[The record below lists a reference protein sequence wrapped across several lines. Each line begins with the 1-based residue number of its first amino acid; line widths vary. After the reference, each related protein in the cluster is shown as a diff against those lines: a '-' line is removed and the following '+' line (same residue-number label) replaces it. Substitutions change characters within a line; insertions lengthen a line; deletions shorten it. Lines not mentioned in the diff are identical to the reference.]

1 MPAPVSPVGCG
12 MHSIGY
18 SNWHLNQNPTNPV
31 DGSVTQRRYR
41 WRVYAAVPRGDVYFC
56 FGVAYVSRSLIGEAR
71 EFAASARC
79 YSRVHRYSV
88 RVHSDVYSTAP
99 PLRYYLRSS
108 IPSPFHITFF
118 PVWPGTH
125 ETDDDAHHH
134 AHTLSKPNRLLI
146 RKHTSRKISANRVC
160 VSFPYP

>member
-1 MPAPVSPVGCG
+1 
-12 MHSIGY
+12 
-18 SNWHLNQNPTNPV
+18 V

-88 RVHSDVYSTAP
+88 RVHSDVYSTRP
-99 PLRYYLRSS
+99 PCVIIYGPQFRPRFTLHSFQFGLEHMKLMMML
-108 IPSPFHITFF
+108 IITR
-118 PVWPGTH
+118 
-125 ETDDDAHHH
+125 
-134 AHTLSKPNRLLI
+134 TLFPNR
-146 RKHTSRKISANRVC
+146 TVC
-160 VSFPYP
+160 SSGNTQVARFRPIGFA